1 MCGCGYILSSIT
13 SLIAFIINQITKG
26 KSLKKCLLAIFIS
39 FCLGFIAPIIL
50 HNSNYSPSK
59 SQMENNTLTSDKIIF
74 ENNDLKIIQKKINYD
89 KYDVKLY
96 FDLQTSK
103 ISNYSLP
110 IFLSV
115 RVNHCIISSAM

>member
-1 MCGCGYILSSIT
+1 MFHKIKNVEPLSNFIL
-13 SLIAFIINQITKG
+13 
-26 KSLKKCLLAIFIS
+26 
-39 FCLGFIAPIIL
+39 
-50 HNSNYSPSK
+50 
-59 SQMENNTLTSDKIIF
+59 KIIF